1 MNTCREKGGGRGRE
15 SFCFPTQP
23 MYFKKSLVFKFLI
36 LEYSH
41 KNIENFQGKRFNMK
55 AVENLIALN

>member
-1 MNTCREKGGGRGRE
+1 
-15 SFCFPTQP
+15 